1 MDKSHFRILNTVFYG
16 ENYIDLPGKVTVPDP
31 DFEVTINGKVHRFA
45 FDPSTD
51 DPAEGA
57 TLVGVRYAE
66 SVDVHQLSPSRYAEP
81 AAWDAAAAHYGL
93 AMA

>member
-1 MDKSHFRILNTVFYG
+1 MDKSHFRIGNTVYYG
-16 ENYIDLPGKVTVPDP
+16 EYYINLYEEVTVP
-31 DFEVTINGKVHRFA
+31 DFEVTINGKVHRFM

-66 SVDVHQLSPSRYAEP
+66 SVDVHQLSPSKHAEP

-93 AMA
+93 KK

>member
-1 MDKSHFRILNTVFYG
+1 MDKSHFRIMNTVFYG
-16 ENYIDLPGKVTVPDP
+16 ENYINLYEKVTMP
-31 DFEVTINGKVHRFA
+31 DFEVTINGKVHRFM

-66 SVDVHQLSPSRYAEP
+66 SVDVHQLSPSKYAEP
-81 AAWDAAAAHYGL
+81 AAWDAAAAHYGPKR
-93 AMA
+93 